1 MEKQQSKPRPLSRFL
16 VGFCLCLAAFGLFAC
31 SGSDSDSST
40 GPVSMNDVA
49 GEKPITQQD
58 IDVYIKIL
66 PEIAPLENDGLE
78 AAKVYKKFGMSR
90 VRFKFIQG
98 KIPLCSSMILGH
110 SFNENFDKLTESMK
124 PVESEL
130 AVVRANWDDIVAAQ
144 KSYSQ
149 LSGLGS
155 TAD

>member
-1 MEKQQSKPRPLSRFL
+1 MEKQRSKLRLLSRFL
-16 VGFCLCLAAFGLFAC
+16 VLFFLCLAAFGLFAC

-90 VRFKFIQG
+90 VRFNFIQG
-98 KIPLCSSMILGH
+98 KIPLCSSIILGL
-110 SFNENFDKLTESMK
+110 SFNDNFDKLTESMK

-130 AVVRANWDDIVAAQ
+130 AVVRDNWDDIVAAQ
-144 KSYSQ
+144 KKYNQ
-149 LSGLGS
+149 LSGSGS
-155 TAD
+155 AVD